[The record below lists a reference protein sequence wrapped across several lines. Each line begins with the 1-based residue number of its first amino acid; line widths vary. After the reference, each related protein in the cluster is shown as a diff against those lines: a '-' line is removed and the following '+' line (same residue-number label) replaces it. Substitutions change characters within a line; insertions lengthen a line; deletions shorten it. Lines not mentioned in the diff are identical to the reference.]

1 MLSLGSKTNISL
13 WSIYFLF
20 YDEQSGNFPLYWDIQ
35 LHDIY
40 NDFIDQTFCG
50 RKKWDCVFVNNNDFC
65 VFADAYFRRWI
76 RVCWYVRG
84 FHNDINVWN
93 KTKENC
99 YYRWMAIGNRLR
111 ANHFVII
118 AKVIVVYILN
128 TCHIWN
134 LFIHIKTNSLLML
147 QVDFHRKYLLEVMID
162 ISI

>member
-1 MLSLGSKTNISL
+1 MTNNRETSLILRHTVAWHIQRFY
-13 WSIYFLF
+13 WS
-20 YDEQSGNFPLYWDIQ
+20 NFFWKEKVRLCICKY
-35 LHDIY
+35 
-40 NDFIDQTFCG
+40 
-50 RKKWDCVFVNNNDFC
+50 NDFC
-65 VFADAYFRRWI
+65 VFADAYFKRWI

-99 YYRWMAIGNRLR
+99 CYRWMAIGNRLR

-118 AKVIVVYILN
+118 AKVIVVYILS

>member
-1 MLSLGSKTNISL
+1 MKYLLLVL
-13 WSIYFLF
+13 WWTIGKLPFILRHTVAWHIQRF
-20 YDEQSGNFPLYWDIQ
+20 YWSNF
-35 LHDIY
+35 
-40 NDFIDQTFCG
+40 FSG
-50 RKKWDCVFVNNNDFC
+50 RKRWVCVFVNNNDFC

-84 FHNDINVWN
+84 FHNDISVWN

-99 YYRWMAIGNRLR
+99 CYHWIAIGNRLR